1 MAVSHTSGAAGQAEQ
16 GTPPIVFVLDC
27 DNTLLDNDRLK
38 EDLDAG
44 LHQILDEDLVE
55 RFWQVYEEV
64 RADRGT
70 VDFPTT
76 LERFRAHCPD
86 PSLQERLRAL
96 VMDYPFAERLYPATL
111 ETVAYLRR
119 IGLPVIVSDGDQI
132 YQWLKIERSGL
143 AEAVEGHVAVYVHK
157 EEHLEE
163 IMERWPA
170 SFYVMVDDKA
180 RILSETK
187 ARFPERFVTVH
198 VRQGHYGTED
208 LRYTLAPDISL
219 AGIADLRAVTV
230 DELRRHLGRGRAA
243 SSAG

>member
-1 MAVSHTSGAAGQAEQ
+1 MTASHTPSAAGQAEQ

-27 DNTLLDNDRLK
+27 DNTLLDNDALK
-38 EDLDAG
+38 EDLDKG
-44 LHQILDEDLVE
+44 LHQILDEELVE

-64 RADRGT
+64 RAERGT
-70 VDFPTT
+70 VDFPLT
-76 LERFRAHCPD
+76 LERFRVVCPD
-86 PSLQERLRAL
+86 ASQQERLRAL
-96 VMDYPFAERLYPATL
+96 VMDYPFAERLYPAAL
-111 ETVAYLRR
+111 ETLAYLRS
-119 IGLPVIVSDGDQI
+119 IGMPTIVSDGDEV

-143 AEAVEGHVAVYVHK
+143 AKAVEGHVAVYVHK

-187 ARFPERFVTVH
+187 ARFPERFVTVQ

-208 LRYTLAPDISL
+208 LQYTLAPDISL
-219 AGIADLRAVTV
+219 AGIGDVRTVTV
-230 DELRRHLGRGRAA
+230 DDLRRHLGRGKVA

>member
-1 MAVSHTSGAAGQAEQ
+1 MEASYTSGAARQAEQ

-44 LHQILDEDLVE
+44 LQQILDEEMVE

-64 RADRGT
+64 RVDRGT

-76 LERFRAHCPD
+76 LERFRAYCPD
-86 PSLQERLRAL
+86 VSLQERLRVL

-111 ETVAYLRR
+111 ETMAYLRS
-119 IGLPVIVSDGDQI
+119 IGMPVIVSDGDQI
-132 YQWLKIERSGL
+132 YQRIKIERSGL
-143 AEAVEGHVAVYVHK
+143 AKAVEGHVAIYVHK

-163 IMERWPA
+163 IMRRWPA

-198 VRQGHYGTED
+198 VQQGHYGTED
-208 LRYTLAPDISL
+208 LSYTLAPDISL
-219 AGIADLRAVTV
+219 AGIADLQAVTV
-230 DELRRHLGRGRAA
+230 DELRRHLGHGSAA